1 MDDIYLNLFRRQL
14 DQRVAQCFHRTIHVT
29 LNDNIQFLEVTQ
41 SDTTTQ
47 FIQSK
52 NLLRTQALFTS
63 QLFTFVGDFTSFLV
77 AFYHM
82 ERAVARFRAGSRPD
96 REIHGTSQLLQRTNS
111 HPHFRRWL
119 FRIAGRRYTSPENP
133 MKAMARIPAVI
144 SAIGTPL
151 KALGTSSN
159 SSLSRMPA
167 KSTSARANPSAVA
180 TE

>member
-63 QLFTFVGDFTSFLV
+63 QLFTFVRDLTGFLI
-77 AFYHM
+77 AFNYM
-82 ERAVARFRAGSRPD
+82 ERITCSRSTVQSQNQCRFGRSRFFHALITFVEHGFHTSVAGSRQYD
-96 REIHGTSQLLQRTNS
+96 VSYFQSTVRYQYRSYITTSLV
-111 HPHFRRWL
+111 
-119 FRIAGRRYTSPENP
+119 
-133 MKAMARIPAVI
+133 K
-144 SAIGTPL
+144 
-151 KALGTSSN
+151 
-159 SSLSRMPA
+159 
-167 KSTSARANPSAVA
+167 
-180 TE
+180 

>member
-41 SDTTTQ
+41 SNTTTQ

-82 ERAVARFRAGSRPD
+82 ESVTGSRSTVQSQNQCRFSRTRFFD
-96 REIHGTSQLLQRTNS
+96 TLITFIEHSLHTTIASSGQYDISDFQSTVRYQYRSYITTSLV
-111 HPHFRRWL
+111 
-119 FRIAGRRYTSPENP
+119 
-133 MKAMARIPAVI
+133 K
-144 SAIGTPL
+144 
-151 KALGTSSN
+151 
-159 SSLSRMPA
+159 
-167 KSTSARANPSAVA
+167 
-180 TE
+180 